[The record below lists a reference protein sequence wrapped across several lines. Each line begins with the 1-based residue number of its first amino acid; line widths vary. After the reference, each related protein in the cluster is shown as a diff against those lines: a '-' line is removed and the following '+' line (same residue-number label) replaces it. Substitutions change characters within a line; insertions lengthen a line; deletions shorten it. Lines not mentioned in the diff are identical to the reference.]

1 MPRRIQRRLEAPVV
15 PKRAAKAL
23 HNGIGL
29 GRRGMQWECGATV
42 RTFCAKQTAYAPT
55 RSALDPRCAP
65 EFDPVIRTYT
75 ASRRGWLPPGA
86 SSGGLTRSPF
96 PRVPA
101 ASFQYGRV
109 AFEPHAPKEIHRLCR
124 IWSGR
129 EAFKTPAVRYATLCR
144 HHMSTLQSCVCGD
157 TCGKPAHKQ
166 GNRVFEAPPWLLR
179 VRWFRG
185 DGAPEEAEPAARSWK
200 S

>member
-1 MPRRIQRRLEAPVV
+1 MCTRQRWEVVALRIGATHAGVREPWQSHEADPPRRWQTERGGAAVESCGGGGGTVGMPRRISRRLEAPVV

-65 EFDPVIRTYT
+65 DFDPVIRTYT

-101 ASFQYGRV
+101 ASF
-109 AFEPHAPKEIHRLCR
+109 
-124 IWSGR
+124 S
-129 EAFKTPAVRYATLCR
+129 
-144 HHMSTLQSCVCGD
+144 SS
-157 TCGKPAHKQ
+157 
-166 GNRVFEAPPWLLR
+166 
-179 VRWFRG
+179 FRG
-185 DGAPEEAEPAARSWK
+185 AKGAVGWAGWRPSDAQSPVCVLFLFRCPSRNPRK
-200 S
+200 